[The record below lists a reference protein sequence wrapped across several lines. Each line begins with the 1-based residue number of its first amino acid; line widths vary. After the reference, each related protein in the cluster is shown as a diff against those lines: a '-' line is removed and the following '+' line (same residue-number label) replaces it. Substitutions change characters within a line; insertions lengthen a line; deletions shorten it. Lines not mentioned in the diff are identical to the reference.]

1 MSQSMK
7 VLYALGLIL
16 LFVAGLMLAKY
27 NPWTEQNNANLGY
40 ANLGGDFVLEV
51 VLDRSSCKIFAARWC
66 SCILAL
72 LHVQRYAPLP
82 CLLWRLACVS

>member
-27 NPWTEQNNANLGY
+27 NPCTEQNNANLGY
-40 ANLGGDFVLEV
+40 ANLGGDFVLESSTGPV
-51 VLDRSSCKIFAARWC
+51 KLQDFRGQMVLMYFGFIRKLNR
-66 SCILAL
+66 
-72 LHVQRYAPLP
+72 V
-82 CLLWRLACVS
+82 